1 MKEFK
6 FWLYTHEDLFAILFF
21 FASFWNT
28 IFGILSEFQI
38 KFSFVFFFGFFLQA
52 IAVFLSFL
60 SDKFFNEDL
69 KN

>member
-6 FWLYTHEDLFAILFF
+6 FWLYTHEDFFAILFF

-28 IFGILSEFQI
+28 IFGILSEFKI
-38 KFSFVFFFGFFLQA
+38 NFSYVFFLGFFFQV
-52 IAVFLSFL
+52 IAVLLSFL

-69 KN
+69 KK